1 MTRKVFMETLERM
14 LSDVSFN
21 DRYDA
26 LSYYKEYFDD
36 AGITEDMV
44 VPESVGTPEQIAMRL
59 KKSINSGENITSEN
73 INIGGTY
80 NRDNTSGSY
89 NTNQNTGNSYNNSQ
103 NAGQYSYNNSQNTA
117 QYEYNKEGQY
127 NNASQYNKKNDERA
141 IKIIVAIIIAAVT
154 FPIWSGILGV
164 IIGIVFGLGGTI
176 IGLGVAGLSL
186 IVVAIV
192 SGYGFATSIL
202 LMGIGLILFG
212 IAVLLVVPEVLF
224 CIRFLPWLF
233 KQVVELV
240 HKITGRKEFNVW
252 RNL

>member
-1 MTRKVFMETLERM
+1 MTRKVFMEILEKM
-14 LSDVSFN
+14 LSDVSLN
-21 DRYDA
+21 DRFDA

-117 QYEYNKEGQY
+117 QYEYN
-127 NNASQYNKKNDERA
+127 NAGQYNKKNDERA

-154 FPIWSGILGV
+154 FPIWSGIILGILGT

-176 IGLGVAGLSL
+176 IGLGVAGISL
-186 IVVAIV
+186 IIVAIV
-192 SGYGFATSIL
+192 SGYGFATSVL

-212 IAVLLVVPEVLF
+212 VAILLVIPEALF
-224 CIRFLPWLF
+224 CIKFLPWLF
-233 KQVVELV
+233 KQVAELI
-240 HKITGRKEFNVW
+240 HKITGRKEFNV
-252 RNL
+252 

>member
-1 MTRKVFMETLERM
+1 MTRKVFMEILEKM
-14 LSDVSFN
+14 LSDVSLN
-21 DRYDA
+21 DRFDA

-44 VPESVGTPEQIAMRL
+44 VPESVGTPEQITMRL

-117 QYEYNKEGQY
+117 QYEYN
-127 NNASQYNKKNDERA
+127 NAGQYNKKNDERA

-154 FPIWSGILGV
+154 FPIWSGIILGILGT
-164 IIGIVFGLGGTI
+164 IIGIVCGLGGTI
-176 IGLGVAGLSL
+176 IGLGVAGISL
-186 IVVAIV
+186 IIVAIV
-192 SGYGFATSIL
+192 SGYGFATSVL

-212 IAVLLVVPEVLF
+212 VAILLVIPEALF
-224 CIRFLPWLF
+224 CIKFLPWLF
-233 KQVVELV
+233 KQVAELI
-240 HKITGRKEFNVW
+240 HKITGRKEFNV
-252 RNL
+252 

>member
-73 INIGGTY
+73 INVGGTY

-117 QYEYNKEGQY
+117 QYEYN
-127 NNASQYNKKNDERA
+127 NAGQYNKKNDERA

-202 LMGIGLILFG
+202 TRSF
-212 IAVLLVVPEVLF
+212 F
-224 CIRFLPWLF
+224 R
-233 KQVVELV
+233 
-240 HKITGRKEFNVW
+240 
-252 RNL
+252 

>member
-1 MTRKVFMETLERM
+1 
-14 LSDVSFN
+14 
-21 DRYDA
+21 
-26 LSYYKEYFDD
+26 
-36 AGITEDMV
+36 MV

-89 NTNQNTGNSYNNSQ
+89 NTKQNTGNSYNNSQ

-117 QYEYNKEGQY
+117 QYEYN
-127 NNASQYNKKNDERA
+127 NAGQYNKKNDERA

-176 IGLGVAGLSL
+176 IGLGVAGISL

-192 SGYGFATSIL
+192 SGYGFATSVL
-202 LMGIGLILFG
+202 LMGI
-212 IAVLLVVPEVLF
+212 
-224 CIRFLPWLF
+224 
-233 KQVVELV
+233 
-240 HKITGRKEFNVW
+240 
-252 RNL
+252 

>member
-1 MTRKVFMETLERM
+1 MTRKVFMEILEKM

-73 INIGGTY
+73 INVGGTY

-117 QYEYNKEGQY
+117 QYEYN
-127 NNASQYNKKNDERA
+127 NAGQYNKKNDERA

-154 FPIWSGILGV
+154 FPIWSGIILGILGT
-164 IIGIVFGLGGTI
+164 IIGIVCGLSGTI
-176 IGLGVAGLSL
+176 IGLGVAGISL
-186 IVVAIV
+186 IIVAIV
-192 SGYGFATSIL
+192 SGYGFATSVL

-212 IAVLLVVPEVLF
+212 VAILLVIPDALF
-224 CIRFLPWLF
+224 CIKFLPWLF
-233 KQVVELV
+233 KQVAELI
-240 HKITGRKEFNVW
+240 HKITGRKEFNV
-252 RNL
+252 

>member
-14 LSDVSFN
+14 LADVSLN

-36 AGITEDMV
+36 AGINEDMI

-59 KKSINSGENITSEN
+59 KKSINSGENISGEN
-73 INIGGTY
+73 NNIGGTY

-89 NTNQNTGNSYNNSQ
+89 DTNHNINNGYNNSK
-103 NAGQYSYNNSQNTA
+103 NAG

-127 NNASQYNKKNDERA
+127 NNASQYNKKNDDRTSGM
-141 IKIIVAIIIAAVT
+141 IVAIIIAAVT
-154 FPIWSGILGV
+154 FPIWSGIVLGILGV
-164 IIGIVFGLGGTI
+164 ILGVVCGLGGTI
-176 IGLGVAGLSL
+176 IGLGVAGISL

-212 IAVLLVVPEVLF
+212 VAVLLVIPEALF
-224 CIRFLPWLF
+224 CVRFLPWLF
-233 KQVVELV
+233 KQVAELI
-240 HKITGRKEFNVW
+240 HKITGRKEFNV
-252 RNL
+252 